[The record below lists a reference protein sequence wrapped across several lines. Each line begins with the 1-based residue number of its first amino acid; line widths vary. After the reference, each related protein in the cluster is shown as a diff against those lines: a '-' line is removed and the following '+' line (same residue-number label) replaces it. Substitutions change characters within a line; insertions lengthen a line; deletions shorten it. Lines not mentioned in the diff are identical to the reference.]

1 MNSMNT
7 LVVAPPIPNKPL
19 GIPPSYRPIS
29 LLFVLFKI
37 FKGIIYACAE
47 PIRVWKPGSRFREFP
62 GICDFFHFPFPMFSE
77 QNSREYPDGINYVT
91 NLKILYKIFHFV
103 LRKQNFVQARGG
115 SSQ

>member
-19 GIPPSYRPIS
+19 GIPPNYRPIS

-37 FKGIIYACAE
+37 FKGLIYACAE

-62 GICDFFHFPFPMFSE
+62 GICDFFHFPFPGFP
-77 QNSREYPDGINYVT
+77 N
-91 NLKILYKIFHFV
+91 KIPGNTRMVSIM
-103 LRKQNFVQARGG
+103 
-115 SSQ
+115 SPI